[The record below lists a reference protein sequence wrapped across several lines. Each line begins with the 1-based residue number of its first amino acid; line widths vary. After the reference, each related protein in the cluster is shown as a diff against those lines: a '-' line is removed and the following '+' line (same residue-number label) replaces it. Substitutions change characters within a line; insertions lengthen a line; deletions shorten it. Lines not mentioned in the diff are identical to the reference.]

1 LGQSLEDSTQREP
14 VFRLPQNLTEQEMAL
29 MNRPISDLQLS
40 VRARKCMNRL
50 GINTMGEVMQRTADE
65 LLESRNFGMT
75 SLSEVR
81 EKLQAMGLSL
91 RGD

>member
-1 LGQSLEDSTQREP
+1 MS
-14 VFRLPQNLTEQEMAL
+14 
-29 MNRPISDLQLS
+29 
-40 VRARKCMNRL
+40 RL

>member
-1 LGQSLEDSTQREP
+1 
-14 VFRLPQNLTEQEMAL
+14 MAL

-40 VRARKCMNRL
+40 VRARKCMSRL

>member
-1 LGQSLEDSTQREP
+1 
-14 VFRLPQNLTEQEMAL
+14 

-40 VRARKCMNRL
+40 VRARKCMSRL